1 MTLIHSLLSSYNETE
16 VYKVNLPTND
26 NHYAENGSHVLLTV
40 GHPNP
45 DDSYP
50 DSPPP
55 FYRMRIFYKDVE
67 IFDSGSSSAVDENG
81 NPLNWPPKATDN
93 NGSSNYP
100 SLTTNGVL
108 HRLAYKSLSS
118 VTIAGSGNTFSN
130 GVKTIVTSGLNHNLA
145 VGDKFQLNDSSN
157 NNKGTFIVKTIISSI
172 SFTFETHTPFD
183 LSVNGGTVV
192 TISVA
197 QPRHYLIPDVHYD
210 VIKNGI
216 SIVSN
221 SPPFSSNIEDTLP
234 AGSHFLLGDLKTE
247 TSFNLGGVPGRFSR
261 HYYFSLIRLNNPP
274 PIYRNSLAL
283 EDSSD
288 NDFND
293 LIVTVTSG
301 SGFFTGDV
309 KENTVT
315 NTSTNINVG
324 NQVSFTT
331 TGTFTWTV
339 PDGIAS
345 VSAVCVGAGGGAG
358 GSGSCDTAL
367 SGWAG
372 GGGGGGGLSYGTFDV
387 TPGETLTI
395 IVGAGGA
402 GGSAAGGQQTIICP
416 TVGSDGGDSEIKRNS
431 TALLKAGGGGGGQ
444 MGGSTNGIQQNN
456 TGGSSGTG
464 NEGTK
469 ADGGGN
475 GGVGGR
481 SSVNFAG
488 GAGGGAAGY
497 SGNGGRGRDGNS
509 NSIQTGTSNG
519 SGGGGSGGTSNG
531 SNCGGGGGVG
541 VDNGEGS
548 SGSTPT
554 GSGQGGNGGSGGG
567 NGSVGDNVS
576 TGGNYGGGGG
586 SDDDDPPTPGGPG
599 RIGGAGANGVV
610 RIIWGN
616 VNNNQ
621 REYPSTSVSDTFE
634 SGDWGKFTNN
644 SFIANETGQ
653 FNFTTFRHAGN
664 RNSFLLYKNSNDYIL
679 LKASSTNSIGASTT
693 VAGFLTKGTY
703 EVYVRKGNNVD
714 EDMYAQVQSIDVDK
728 YPNRA
733 FYNPNP

>member
-1 MTLIHSLLSSYNETE
+1 MFNFNHLTLNTFGETE
-16 VYKVNLPTND
+16 VYNVNLSSFSSDLYPHHQLNG
-26 NHYAENGSHVLLTV
+26 NHVRLSSFVDDIQTTPSYRTRIYYDDVL
-40 GHPNP
+40 
-45 DDSYP
+45 
-50 DSPPP
+50 
-55 FYRMRIFYKDVE
+55 
-67 IFDSGSSSAVDENG
+67 IFDTGSSEAVDVYG
-81 NPLNWPPKATDN
+81 NPLNWPPKATYS
-93 NGSSNYP
+93 NGSTTRLQLDYP
-100 SLTTNGVL
+100 SDTANGRTFKVAFKF
-108 HRLAYKSLSS
+108 HD
-118 VTIAGSGNTFSN
+118 IGEGNQEFS
-130 GVKTIVTSGLNHNLA
+130 
-145 VGDKFQLNDSSN
+145 
-157 NNKGTFIVKTIISSI
+157 
-172 SFTFETHTPFD
+172 
-183 LSVNGGTVV
+183 
-192 TISVA
+192 

-283 EDSSD
+283 EDSTD

-309 KENTVT
+309 TENTVT
-315 NTSTNINVG
+315 FNGSTNINVG

-339 PDGIAS
+339 PDGVTS

-402 GGSAAGGQQTIICP
+402 GGAAAGGQQTIICP

-431 TALLKAGGGGGGQ
+431 TSLLKAGGGGGGQ

-464 NEGTK
+464 NQGTE

-509 NSIQTGTSNG
+509 NSIQTGTSDG

-548 SGSTPT
+548 SGSTP

-621 REYPSTSVSDTFE
+621 REYPSTSVSDTFD
-634 SGDWGKFTNN
+634 SGNWGKFTNN

-664 RNSFLLYKNSNDYIL
+664 RSSFLLYKNSNDYIL
-679 LKASSTNSIGASTT
+679 LKASSTNSTGASTT
-693 VAGFLTKGTY
+693 VAGVLTKGTY
-703 EVYVRKGNNVD
+703 EVYARKNNNFSSG
-714 EDMYAQVQSIDVDK
+714 MHAQVQSIDVDK

>member
-1 MTLIHSLLSSYNETE
+1 MFNFNHLISNTFGETELYEVNFPLDYKNQYNET
-16 VYKVNLPTND
+16 
-26 NHYAENGSHVLLTV
+26 GSTYVLLENYRNT
-40 GHPNP
+40 NP
-45 DDSYP
+45 FVTDP
-50 DSPPP
+50 VVE
-55 FYRMRIFYKDVE
+55 YRTRILYKGVK
-67 IFDSGSSSAVDENG
+67 IFDTGFSSAVDENY

-93 NGSSNYP
+93 TGSSNYP
-100 SLTTNGVL
+100 GATFSSTGNTGAGKA
-108 HRLAYKSLSS
+108 AYKLH
-118 VTIAGSGNTFSN
+118 SN
-130 GVKTIVTSGLNHNLA
+130 GRI
-145 VGDKFQLNDSSN
+145 
-157 NNKGTFIVKTIISSI
+157 
-172 SFTFETHTPFD
+172 EE
-183 LSVNGGTVV
+183 
-192 TISVA
+192 A

-210 VIKNGI
+210 VIKNGTTFPD
-216 SIVSN
+216 SN
-221 SPPFSSNIEDTLP
+221 TTIENSLP
-234 AGSHFLLGDLKTE
+234 AGSHFLLGEFKVNTDKGE
-247 TSFNLGGVPGRFSR
+247 DDYQYHN
-261 HYYFSLIRLNNPP
+261 YYFSLIRLSNPP
-274 PIYRNSLAL
+274 PIYRNSLSL
-283 EDSSD
+283 EDGGD
-288 NDFND
+288 DDFND

-315 NTSTNINVG
+315 FSGSTNINIG

-331 TGTFTWTV
+331 PGTFTWTV
-339 PDGIAS
+339 PDGITS

-387 TPGETLTI
+387 TSGETLTI

-402 GGSAAGGQQTIICP
+402 GGTAGGGQQTIICP
-416 TVGSDGGDSEIKRNS
+416 ANGSDGGDSEIKRSS

-444 MGGSTNGIQQNN
+444 MGGSTNGQLQNN

-464 NEGTK
+464 NQGTE

-481 SSVNFAG
+481 SSVNLAG

-497 SGNGGRGRDGNS
+497 SGDGGRGRDGNT
-509 NSIQTGTSNG
+509 NTIQTGTSDG
-519 SGGGGSGGTSNG
+519 SGGGGSGGTSNI

-554 GSGQGGNGGSGGG
+554 GSGQGGNGGGG

-610 RIIWGN
+610 RIIWGTG
-616 VNNNQ
+616 
-621 REYPSTSVSDTFE
+621 RSFPSTSVSDN
-634 SGDWGKFTNN
+634 SDSQNWGKFTDN

-653 FNFTTFRHAGN
+653 FNFTTFRNAGN

-679 LKASSTNSIGASTT
+679 LKASSTNSTGASTT
-693 VAGFLTKGTY
+693 VAGVLTKGTY
-703 EVYVRKGNNVD
+703 EVYARKNDSFSNG
-714 EDMYAQVQSIDVDK
+714 MHAQVQSIDVDK
-728 YPNRA
+728 YPTRA
-733 FYNPNP
+733 FKT

>member
-1 MTLIHSLLSSYNETE
+1 MFNFNHLTLNTFGETE
-16 VYKVNLPTND
+16 VYNVNLSSFSSDLYPHHQLNG
-26 NHYAENGSHVLLTV
+26 NHVRLSSFVDDIQTTPSYRTRIYYDDVL
-40 GHPNP
+40 
-45 DDSYP
+45 
-50 DSPPP
+50 
-55 FYRMRIFYKDVE
+55 
-67 IFDSGSSSAVDENG
+67 IFDTGSSEAVDVYG
-81 NPLNWPPKATDN
+81 NPLNWPPKATYS
-93 NGSSNYP
+93 NGSTTRLQLDYP
-100 SLTTNGVL
+100 SDTANGRTFKVAFKF
-108 HRLAYKSLSS
+108 HD
-118 VTIAGSGNTFSN
+118 IGEGNQEFS
-130 GVKTIVTSGLNHNLA
+130 
-145 VGDKFQLNDSSN
+145 
-157 NNKGTFIVKTIISSI
+157 
-172 SFTFETHTPFD
+172 
-183 LSVNGGTVV
+183 
-192 TISVA
+192 
-197 QPRHYLIPDVHYD
+197 QPRHYLIPDVEYD
-210 VIKNGI
+210 VIKNGTTFPG
-216 SIVSN
+216 SN
-221 SPPFSSNIEDTLP
+221 TTIENTLP
-234 AGSHFLLGDLKTE
+234 AGSHFLLGDYQ
-247 TSFNLGGVPGRFSR
+247 TSTSLTNNSDFPGEVERN
-261 HYYFSLIRLNNPP
+261 YYFSLIRLNNPP

-283 EDSSD
+283 EDSTD

-339 PDGIAS
+339 PDGVTS

-402 GGSAAGGQQTIICP
+402 GGAAAGGQQTIICP

-431 TALLKAGGGGGGQ
+431 TSLLKAGGGGGGQ

-464 NEGTK
+464 NQGTE

-509 NSIQTGTSNG
+509 NSIQTGTSDG
-519 SGGGGSGGTSNG
+519 SGGGGSGGTCNG

-548 SGSTPT
+548 SGSTP

-616 VNNNQ
+616 VNNTQ
-621 REYPSTSVSDTFE
+621 REYPSTSVSDTFD
-634 SGDWGKFTNN
+634 SGDWGKFTDN

-664 RNSFLLYKNSNDYIL
+664 RSSFLLYKNSNDYIL
-679 LKASSTNSIGASTT
+679 LKASSTNSTGASTT
-693 VAGFLTKGTY
+693 VAGVLTQGTY
-703 EVYVRKGNNVD
+703 EVYARKSNNFSNG
-714 EDMYAQVQSIDVDK
+714 MHAQVQSIDVDK
-728 YPNRA
+728 YPSRA

>member
-1 MTLIHSLLSSYNETE
+1 MFNFNHLTLNTFGETE
-16 VYKVNLPTND
+16 VYNVNLSSFSSDLYPHHQLNG
-26 NHYAENGSHVLLTV
+26 NHVRLSSFVDDIQTTPSYRTRIYYDDVL
-40 GHPNP
+40 
-45 DDSYP
+45 
-50 DSPPP
+50 
-55 FYRMRIFYKDVE
+55 
-67 IFDSGSSSAVDENG
+67 IFDTGSSEAVDVYG
-81 NPLNWPPKATDN
+81 NPLNWPPKATYS
-93 NGSSNYP
+93 NGSTTRLQLDYP
-100 SLTTNGVL
+100 SDTANGRTFKVAFKF
-108 HRLAYKSLSS
+108 HD
-118 VTIAGSGNTFSN
+118 IGEGNQEFS
-130 GVKTIVTSGLNHNLA
+130 
-145 VGDKFQLNDSSN
+145 
-157 NNKGTFIVKTIISSI
+157 
-172 SFTFETHTPFD
+172 
-183 LSVNGGTVV
+183 
-192 TISVA
+192 
-197 QPRHYLIPDVHYD
+197 QPRHYLIPDVEYD
-210 VIKNGI
+210 VIKNGTTFPG
-216 SIVSN
+216 SN
-221 SPPFSSNIEDTLP
+221 TTIENTLP
-234 AGSHFLLGDLKTE
+234 AGSHFLLGDYQ
-247 TSFNLGGVPGRFSR
+247 TSTSLTNNSDFPGEVERN
-261 HYYFSLIRLNNPP
+261 YYFSLIRLNNPP

-283 EDSSD
+283 EDSTD

-309 KENTVT
+309 TENTVT
-315 NTSTNINVG
+315 FNGSTNINVG

-339 PDGIAS
+339 PDGVTS

-402 GGSAAGGQQTIICP
+402 GGAAAGGQQTIICP

-431 TALLKAGGGGGGQ
+431 TSLLKAGGGGGGQ

-464 NEGTK
+464 NQGTE

-509 NSIQTGTSNG
+509 NSIQTGTSDG
-519 SGGGGSGGTSNG
+519 SGGGGSGGTCNG

-548 SGSTPT
+548 SGSTP

-616 VNNNQ
+616 VNNTQ
-621 REYPSTSVSDTFE
+621 RQYPSTNVSDNSD
-634 SGDWGKFTNN
+634 SGNWGKFTDN

-664 RNSFLLYKNSNDYIL
+664 RSSFLLYKNSNDYIL
-679 LKASSTNSIGASTT
+679 LKASSTNSTGASTT
-693 VAGFLTKGTY
+693 VAGVLTKGTY
-703 EVYVRKGNNVD
+703 EVYARKNNNFSSG
-714 EDMYAQVQSIDVDK
+714 MHAQVQSIDVDK
-728 YPNRA
+728 YPSRA

>member
-1 MTLIHSLLSSYNETE
+1 MRLIQSNLSSYNETE
-16 VYKVNLPTND
+16 LYKINFPTND

-40 GHPNP
+40 GHSSPDLTDNP
-45 DDSYP
+45 KAS
-50 DSPPP
+50 
-55 FYRMRIFYKDVE
+55 YRMRIFYKDVE
-67 IFDSGSSSAVDENG
+67 IFDSGSSTAVDEND
-81 NPLNWPPKATDN
+81 NPLNWPPKATDFV
-93 NGSSNYP
+93 GSSNYP
-100 SLTTNGVL
+100 STFTNGTA
-108 HRLAYKSLSS
+108 HKLAYQISQSG
-118 VTIAGSGNTFSN
+118 GSFYEQQP
-130 GVKTIVTSGLNHNLA
+130 
-145 VGDKFQLNDSSN
+145 QL
-157 NNKGTFIVKTIISSI
+157 
-172 SFTFETHTPFD
+172 
-183 LSVNGGTVV
+183 
-192 TISVA
+192 
-197 QPRHYLIPDVHYD
+197 RHYLIPDVHYD
-210 VIKNGI
+210 VIKNGT
-216 SIVSN
+216 SIEGNN
-221 SPPFSSNIEDTLP
+221 SIESTLP
-234 AGSHFLLGDLKTE
+234 AGSHFLLGDYKTE

-283 EDSSD
+283 EDSTD

-309 KENTVT
+309 TENTVT
-315 NTSTNINVG
+315 FNGSTNINVG

-339 PDGIAS
+339 PDGVTS

-402 GGSAAGGQQTIICP
+402 GGAAAGGQQTIICP

-431 TALLKAGGGGGGQ
+431 TSLLKAGGGGGGQ

-464 NEGTK
+464 NQGTE

-509 NSIQTGTSNG
+509 NSIQTGTSDG
-519 SGGGGSGGTSNG
+519 SGGGGSGGTCNG

-548 SGSTPT
+548 SGSTP

-621 REYPSTSVSDTFE
+621 REYPSTSVSDTFD
-634 SGDWGKFTNN
+634 SGNWGKFTNN

-664 RNSFLLYKNSNDYIL
+664 RSSFLLYKNSNDYIL
-679 LKASSTNSIGASTT
+679 LKASSTNSTGASTT
-693 VAGFLTKGTY
+693 VAGVLTKGTY
-703 EVYVRKGNNVD
+703 EVYARKNNNFSSG
-714 EDMYAQVQSIDVDK
+714 MHAQVQSIDVDK
-728 YPNRA
+728 YPSRA
-733 FYNPNP
+733 FYNPN